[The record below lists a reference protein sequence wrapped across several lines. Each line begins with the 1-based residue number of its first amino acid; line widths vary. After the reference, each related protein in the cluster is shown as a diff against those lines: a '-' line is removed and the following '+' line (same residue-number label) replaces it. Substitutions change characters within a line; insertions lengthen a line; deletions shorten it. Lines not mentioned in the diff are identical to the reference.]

1 MCETPVLE
9 FQCWQPRW
17 TKNWKNGPSIEQLS
31 IFICYSH
38 AIQPAS
44 VQEHRQ
50 IGNSPRKE
58 WHRISRFRH
67 QSISFMVKVG
77 WQPFN
82 STMATLWFWGCWGS
96 LAPHLVGK
104 YSIPG
109 SLAPPMSQGFF
120 TPFLLSAL
128 SPCREPDLHSVSGS
142 TKSEIS
148 RSEKYRMDQTIT
160 TNKTGKTRL
169 TWNALTPRT
178 DVAFT
183 VTTPRTLEVPLNT
196 SVCMKIIP

>member
-1 MCETPVLE
+1 MGNIYHSTSGQSQVLPEACRFVFSPDFTGWMDGWMDSSDYLMKNIWLLTSHPVILRILG
-9 FQCWQPRW
+9 FW
-17 TKNWKNGPSIEQLS
+17 TTS
-31 IFICYSH
+31 
-38 AIQPAS
+38 
-44 VQEHRQ
+44 
-50 IGNSPRKE
+50 
-58 WHRISRFRH
+58 
-67 QSISFMVKVG
+67 
-77 WQPFN
+77 
-82 STMATLWFWGCWGS
+82 
-96 LAPHLVGK
+96 HLVGK
-104 YSIPG
+104 SIIPG
-109 SLAPPMSQGFF
+109 DPNLSPNITGFF

-148 RSEKYRMDQTIT
+148 RSENYRMDQTIT